1 MMMESLAE
9 KVEALIMPFLGA
21 LDVELVDLN
30 IRRYHSQL
38 TVQVLAD
45 KKNGGITI
53 AQCAQLNRQIGD
65 AIEVENLISGHYV
78 VEVASPGL
86 DRPLKTA
93 KDFLRV
99 VGREVR
105 FYLSEPVD
113 NKIEHSG
120 FIKNADS
127 DNVTIEVKTS
137 QLTIPLNKINKAI
150 QII

>member
-1 MMMESLAE
+1 MESLAE
-9 KVEALIMPFLGA
+9 KVEALILPFLSA
-21 LDVELVDLN
+21 IDVELVELN

-53 AQCAQLNRQIGD
+53 AECAQLNRQIGD
-65 AIEVENLISGHYV
+65 AIEIENLIGGHYV

-105 FYLSEPVD
+105 FHLSEPVD
-113 NKIEHSG
+113 NKIEHAG
-120 FIKNADS
+120 FIKNADN
-127 DNVTIEVKTS
+127 DNVIIEAKSS
-137 QLTIPLNKINKAI
+137 QLTIPLNTINKAI